1 MRVPP
6 ATARGADPQACTRC
20 PASGI
25 RDGAAAGV
33 VLPRAEGRGTA
44 GDLYRCAACHGRTRY
59 GRRRR
64 SVASNSIQHPE
75 LHQPNQDEKTYRQR
89 SEQIYWDLGDVP
101 RVVGSQFR
109 LGIVLVDCLDF
120 LEN

>member
-1 MRVPP
+1 MTPGRGIEQYIGFDVSAEIDDNFDPSPKGCGQVRVPP
-6 ATARGADPQACTRC
+6 ATARGADRK
-20 PASGI
+20 
-25 RDGAAAGV
+25 
-33 VLPRAEGRGTA
+33 L
-44 GDLYRCAACHGRTRY
+44 
-59 GRRRR
+59 
-64 SVASNSIQHPE
+64 ASNSKQHPE
-75 LHQPNQDEKTYRQR
+75 LHQPNQDEKAYRQR